1 MSCGPVLTT
10 VYFLS
15 CTSTCGKT
23 TYVCSFLGEQSFE
36 CVELQRPAC
45 SLCRDTAVTTDG
57 FFDVTHPGRD
67 TRVETRTRVRRVH
80 HMIQK

>member
-45 SLCRDTAVTTDG
+45 SLSFEFV
-57 FFDVTHPGRD
+57 RD
-67 TRVETRTRVRRVH
+67 TR
-80 HMIQK
+80 

>member
-23 TYVCSFLGEQSFE
+23 TCVQFLNSFLGEQSFE

-45 SLCRDTAVTTDG
+45 SLSFEFV
-57 FFDVTHPGRD
+57 
-67 TRVETRTRVRRVH
+67 
-80 HMIQK
+80 